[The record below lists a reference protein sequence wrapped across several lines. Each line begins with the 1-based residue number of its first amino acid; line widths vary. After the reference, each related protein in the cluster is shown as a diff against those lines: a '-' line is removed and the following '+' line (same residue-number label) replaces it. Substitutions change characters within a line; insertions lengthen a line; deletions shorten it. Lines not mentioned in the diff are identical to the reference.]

1 MNKLKSMLAVWPLA
15 GKNIV
20 RWRFRLLTI
29 GVLVMLTA
37 NLSVLY
43 QSMLISERNTGSSQA
58 VKLQLPYDLLVRLP
72 QGMLPKPLEELP
84 APLNPYDYGKGK
96 ANITN
101 ILSVPRPFSQAE
113 NVSMHLCYSPFAA
126 WEVWGINKE
135 SYFFH
140 WDNTNGVEDN
150 HLQSAQIVLPAALA
164 AQCGYRIGDTIQL
177 AYFTDQVPFRSAEFR
192 LVGIVNDAYD
202 LQKPLILEDD
212 LWRLTGNSQ
221 ANGQILACSEIQLHT
236 SGLERNMQRVYPG
249 SELIYPS
256 MPSER
261 ATTVI
266 ADIQA
271 PAGWVLRLIYLF
283 LGLGIMTIAL
293 MTFLERRKELAILKS
308 IGLRFSQIVSLYAV
322 EYGLVFLAGISLGYG
337 ILRLLLPQFQ
347 WSAELSHSQL
357 FALMG
362 QNAAIT
368 LLIFLLAVLYPI
380 LLSKAASV
388 NQLVFARQIPLVST
402 KINHL
407 LRPKAELLYRERQ
420 ENVRLLQADVV
431 DQKLD
436 GAFLRHPGE
445 HVRQGEGVIIQAS
458 WFGFRYREWIAPC
471 DGIFT
476 EYDPFTGVLVFRPD
490 DPEAARY
497 AYPTEILATYDRR
510 RLAFQSGQNEN
521 TDLSGGKQ

>member
-1 MNKLKSMLAVWPLA
+1 MNKLKSLWAVWPLA
-15 GKNIV
+15 FKNIG

-43 QSMLISERNTGSSQA
+43 QSMLISEQNTGSLQA

-72 QGMLPKPLEELP
+72 EGMSPKTLEELP
-84 APLNPYDYGKGK
+84 APLDPYDYAKGK
-96 ANITN
+96 ANIYN
-101 ILSVPRPFSQAE
+101 ILSKPTPFSQAE
-113 NVSMHLCYSPFAA
+113 NVSMHTCYSPFAA
-126 WEVWGINKE
+126 WEVWGISKE
-135 SYFFH
+135 SSLFR
-140 WDNTNGVEDN
+140 WDTDSLVGDN
-150 HLQSAQIVLPAALA
+150 HLQSGEIVLPAALA
-164 AQCGYRIGDTIQL
+164 ERFGCQIGDQIPL
-177 AYFTDQVPFRSAEFR
+177 AYFTEQIPYRTAEFS
-192 LVGIVNDAYD
+192 LIGIVKEDYD

-212 LWRLTGNSQ
+212 LWNLTGNSQ
-221 ANGQILACSEIQLHT
+221 VNGQVLACSEIQLHT

-249 SELIYPS
+249 AELVYPS

-261 ATTVI
+261 AAEVI

-271 PAGWVLRLIYLF
+271 PAGWVIRLIYLF

-308 IGLRFSQIVSLYAV
+308 IGLRFSQIVSLYTA
-322 EYGLVFLAGISLGYG
+322 EYGLVFLAGTSLGYL
-337 ILRLLLPQFQ
+337 ILWLLLPKFQ
-347 WSAELSHSQL
+347 WSAQLSHSQL
-357 FALMG
+357 FVLMG

-388 NQLVFARQIPLVST
+388 NQLVFARQIPLISS

-407 LRPKAELLYRERQ
+407 QRPKAEFLYRERE

-431 DQKLD
+431 DQKLN
-436 GAFLRHPGE
+436 GAFLRHPGD
-445 HVRQGEGVIIQAS
+445 HVRQGEGVVIQET

-471 DGIFT
+471 DGIFI
-476 EYDPFTGVLVFRPD
+476 EYDPFTGVMVFQPD
-490 DPEAARY
+490 DPNAPKH
-497 AYPTEILATYDRR
+497 AYPAEILATYDRR
-510 RLAFQSGQNEN
+510 RVAFQNGQKEN
-521 TDLSGGKQ
+521 TENQGGRQ